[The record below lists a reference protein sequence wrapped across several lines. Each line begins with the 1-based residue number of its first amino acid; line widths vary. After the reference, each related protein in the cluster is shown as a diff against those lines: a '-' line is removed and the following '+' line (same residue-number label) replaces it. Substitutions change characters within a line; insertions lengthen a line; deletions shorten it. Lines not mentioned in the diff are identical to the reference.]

1 MPASAAR
8 SHCRPPPPDGLRAF
22 APGVLAERL
31 PRSTHP
37 TNVRLRRAMGY
48 ACLAPAF
55 LRADEVFEVRRYDAD
70 VGA

>member
-1 MPASAAR
+1 MGYAR
-8 SHCRPPPPDGLRAF
+8 LT
-22 APGVLAERL
+22 PGVLAEGL

-37 TNVRLRRAMGY
+37 TNVRLRRVMGY
-48 ACLAPAF
+48 ACLAPTF